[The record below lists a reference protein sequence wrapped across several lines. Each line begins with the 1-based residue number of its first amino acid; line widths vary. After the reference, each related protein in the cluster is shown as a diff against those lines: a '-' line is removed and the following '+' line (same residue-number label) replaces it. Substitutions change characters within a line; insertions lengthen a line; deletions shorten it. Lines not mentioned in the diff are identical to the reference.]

1 MDLKPNLQ
9 RQNAFVVQKK
19 NLKVDDFKYGAIEML
34 LDLMQCYE
42 LYQDL
47 TGTEKNEHVL
57 ENLRLKLDPDTFER
71 YEPIFELLIEF
82 IIGLSKNEVK
92 IALNKAKKCKKV
104 FSCCQ

>member
-34 LDLMQCYE
+34 LDLMEFYE
-42 LYQDL
+42 LYDDMSGL
-47 TGTEKNEHVL
+47 EKRELVL

-71 YEPIFELLIEF
+71 YEPIFNLLIEF
-82 IIGLSKNEVK
+82 IVGLSRKEVI

>member
-1 MDLKPNLQ
+1 MDLKPVLE

-19 NLKVDDFKYGAIEML
+19 NVKVNDFKYGVVEM
-34 LDLMQCYE
+34 LDLMEFYE
-42 LYQDL
+42 MYDDMSGL
-47 TGTEKNEHVL
+47 ERKEHTI

-82 IIGLSKNEVK
+82 IVGLSRKEVI